1 MGCRES
7 GEYMEKGR
15 KSVLQGKKR
24 ASFFFIITREKKFRE
39 NNKTQL
45 KAGWEKKQSKKRK
58 SEIKVIKIRRKE
70 S

>member
-45 KAGWEKKQSKKRK
+45 KAGWEKKNKAK
-58 SEIKVIKIRRKE
+58 
-70 S
+70 

>member
-45 KAGWEKKQSKKRK
+45 KAGWEKKTKQN
-58 SEIKVIKIRRKE
+58 EKE
-70 S
+70 RDKGD

>member
-1 MGCRES
+1 
-7 GEYMEKGR
+7 MEKGR

-45 KAGWEKKQSKKRK
+45 KAGWEKKTKQN
-58 SEIKVIKIRRKE
+58 EKE
-70 S
+70 RDKGD

>member
-7 GEYMEKGR
+7 GEYVEKGR

-24 ASFFFIITREKKFRE
+24 ASFFFIITHEKKFRE

-45 KAGWEKKQSKKRK
+45 KAGWEKKNKAK
-58 SEIKVIKIRRKE
+58 
-70 S
+70 

>member
-24 ASFFFIITREKKFRE
+24 ASFFFIITREKS
-39 NNKTQL
+39 L
-45 KAGWEKKQSKKRK
+45 G
-58 SEIKVIKIRRKE
+58 KITKLN
-70 S
+70 

>member
-7 GEYMEKGR
+7 GEYVEKGR

-24 ASFFFIITREKKFRE
+24 ASFFFIITHEKKFRE

-45 KAGWEKKQSKKRK
+45 KAGWEKKTKQN
-58 SEIKVIKIRRKE
+58 EKE
-70 S
+70 RDKGD